1 MPTVAAA
8 SLVLLVAGQ
17 IATPGQMP
25 AQAPVRSAHFG
36 LPRESAEP
44 ANVRA
49 TTGLSRPQGAVV
61 PASTNQPAGP
71 ALAPPAPSFGRSPI
85 TSSGARQVQIGHCL
99 VSLIEDIQA
108 PALEAGALTSVE
120 VAEGDYVR
128 EGQLIAKI
136 DDRQPTLQRIAAQLE
151 RDAAA
156 AKAADD
162 IEVRYAMAALDVAAA
177 DLERAIAIERRNAGA
192 VTPQEVQKLRL
203 AKRRDELQIDRCKL
217 ELQVAKMN
225 ADVQQA
231 AVDAAEDALARRQ
244 IVSPIDGVV
253 VNLFHDRG
261 EWVNVGEP
269 VAQIVRIDRLRVE
282 GFLDAAQYSPADI
295 ADQPVV
301 VEVPLANQKHAQ
313 FTGRVVF
320 ISPLVQAGNKYRV
333 RAEVENR
340 TEKGHPLLRPG
351 MTATMTI
358 ALP

>member
-1 MPTVAAA
+1 MQTIAAA
-8 SLVLLVAGQ
+8 SLMLMVAGQ
-17 IATPGQMP
+17 TGYAPQP
-25 AQAPVRSAHFG
+25 PVRSPHFG
-36 LPRESAEP
+36 LPRMASDNVVQP
-44 ANVRA
+44 AQAIAPAANGYVR
-49 TTGLSRPQGAVV
+49 
-61 PASTNQPAGP
+61 PASTSQALRPTSSALPAIDP
-71 ALAPPAPSFGRSPI
+71 
-85 TSSGARQVQIGHCL
+85 SGARHAQIAHCL
-99 VSLIEDIQA
+99 VSLVEDIQA
-108 PALEAGALTSVE
+108 PALEAGALTAVE
-120 VAEGDYVR
+120 VAEGDFVQQ
-128 EGQLIAKI
+128 GQLIAKV
-136 DDRQPTLQRIAAQLE
+136 DDRQPVLQRIAAQLE

-162 IEVRYAMAALDVAAA
+162 IEVRYAKAALDVAGA
-177 DLERAIAIERRNAGA
+177 DLERALAIERRNAGA

-217 ELQVAKMN
+217 ELTVAKMS

-231 AVDAAEDALARRQ
+231 AVDAAEDAVARRH

-253 VNLFHDRG
+253 VTLFHERG
-261 EWVNVGEP
+261 EWVNAGEP

-282 GFLDAAQYSPADI
+282 GFLDAAQFSPGDI

-301 VEVPLANQKHAQ
+301 VEVPLANQQQAR

-340 TEKGHPLLRPG
+340 SENGHPLLRPG

-358 ALP
+358 AMP